1 MHSDVDTGVPYS
13 YTCCTNSVSMETL
26 NESTV
31 PLDKYFIDDEC
42 FIGDDESSKSDNEDE
57 DNVDYDDLP
66 ITEVI
71 LAIKVDGKETL
82 FHALLNSCTS
92 YSLATENAIK

>member
-1 MHSDVDTGVPYS
+1 MHSDVDSGVPYS
-13 YTCCTNSVSMETL
+13 YMCWTNLVSMETL
-26 NESTV
+26 NESTA
-31 PLDKYFIDDEC
+31 PLDKYFMDDEC

-71 LAIKVDGKETL
+71 LAIKVDGKEKL
-82 FHALLNSCTS
+82 VYALLDSGTS